1 MATLEQLRRANG
13 DRIENE
19 RRANGDRIEQERRAA
34 GDRLIEERTG
44 RSVAEDIN
52 RLVTPP
58 KQRRSLPTVPP
69 VGPLPASQGRG
80 EYERKGTSTGGGI
93 ASPLTEMTKVVGG
106 KTVPDNELWPAGYPS
121 SDGLLVLPA
130 WKTVRFT
137 DANGAEV
144 VFEYANPAGVGV

>member
-1 MATLEQLRRANG
+1 MPTLEQLRRANG

-19 RRANGDRIEQERRAA
+19 RRANGDRIEQARRAG

-58 KQRRSLPTVPP
+58 KSRRSLPTVPP

-80 EYERKGTSTGGGI
+80 VYERKGRASSGGM
-93 ASPLTEMTKVVGG
+93 ASPLTETGERIYHPAVLLTTTDGIFTLQVQHVAQLHMTDVDG
-106 KTVPDNELWPAGYPS
+106 TEHEFNYQNPDA
-121 SDGLLVLPA
+121 
-130 WKTVRFT
+130 
-137 DANGAEV
+137 
-144 VFEYANPAGVGV
+144 